1 MKKIFS
7 IFILALI
14 VSISSISAQDTLEI
28 SLQDFIDL
36 GVRNSGQVKY
46 EKTNI
51 DLAENRVELAE
62 DQRILPSLNFRSE
75 HAVVPGVSSPLGL
88 PEEQIYLDPNAKN
101 DWDKPGIYTRLRISG
116 VQPVFTWGSIGK
128 AVSAAKEAMKA
139 TEFEFEAKREDIEV
153 RLFELYYSYVLAIEI
168 ERLLKDAE
176 DKISQIENSLDNAQ
190 EDGEDIDESD
200 VYKFKVFKAQFGI
213 QKAEVD
219 ESLVFVKETWRY
231 ILRNQNG
238 TVYTPSVKYLDPM
251 SSELSSLTHYQN
263 SAFLN
268 RKELRGIDT
277 GKEAL
282 MKYIDYQKAQNL
294 PGLYLGFTGTYASTP
309 VRPRQPN
316 PFINTPENTFNFGV
330 GLSIRQSLNFFQAK
344 TQLQRVK
351 IELKKMDYLSEAA
364 KDGILLEVNQA
375 YQKASVAEVK
385 VQKTDEALLTTKRW
399 LRMEQQDYDFG
410 IGEVKD
416 LIDAMK
422 MELELRLKEKESIF
436 EFNTSMAKL
445 NNAAG
450 IPLELLQKNN

>member
-1 MKKIFS
+1 MKNIIAVF
-7 IFILALI
+7 FISL
-14 VSISSISAQDTLEI
+14 VSSFISLTAQDTLEI

-36 GVRNSGQVKY
+36 GISNSGQIKY
-46 EKTNI
+46 EQSNVR
-51 DLAENRVELAE
+51 LAENRVSLAK
-62 DQRILPSLNFRSE
+62 DQRFLPSLNFRSE
-75 HAVVPGVSSPLGL
+75 HAMVPGVTSPNGFQ
-88 PEEQIYLDPNAKN
+88 EEQIYLDPDAFN
-101 DWDKPGIYTRLRISG
+101 DWDHAGIYTRLRISG
-116 VQPVFTWGSIGK
+116 AQPIFTWGSINK
-128 AVSAAKEAMKA
+128 AISAAQEAVKA
-139 TEFEFEAKREDIEV
+139 TEFEFEAKKDDIKV
-153 RLFELYYSYVLAIEI
+153 RLYELYYSYVLALEI

-176 DKISQIENSLDNAQ
+176 EKIDRIENSLDDAQ
-190 EDGEDIDESD
+190 EDGEDIDETD
-200 VYKFKVFKAQFGI
+200 IYKFKVFKSQFGI

-219 ESLVFVKETWRY
+219 EGLVFVKQTWAY
-231 ILRNQNG
+231 LLRNDEG
-238 TVYTPSVKYLDPM
+238 ITYTPSNRYLDPLV
-251 SSELSSLTHYQN
+251 SELSAIDHYQN

-268 RKELRGIDT
+268 RNEIRGIET

-282 MKYIDYQKAQNL
+282 NKYVDYQRASNL
-294 PGLYLGFTGTYASTP
+294 PGLFLGFTTTYASTP

-316 PFINTPENTFNFGV
+316 PFIRTPENTFNMAV
-330 GLSIRQSLNFFQAK
+330 GLTIRQNLNFFQAK

-351 IELKKMDYLSEAA
+351 LELKKLDYLSDAA

-375 YQKASVAEVK
+375 YQKAAVSKVK
-385 VQKTDEALLTTKRW
+385 VDKTDEALLTTKQW

-450 IPLELLQKNN
+450 LPLELLEQN

>member
-7 IFILALI
+7 VFFIFIVA
-14 VSISSISAQDTLEI
+14 SFSSLNAQDTLEI

-36 GVRNSGQVKY
+36 GISNSGQIKY
-46 EKTNI
+46 EGTNV
-51 DLAENRVELAE
+51 DLAKNRVSLAK
-62 DQRILPSLNFRSE
+62 DQRILPNLSFRSE
-75 HAVVPGVSSPLGL
+75 HAVVPGVTSPNGF
-88 PEEQIYLDPNAKN
+88 PEEQIYLDADAKN
-101 DWDKPGIYTRLRISG
+101 DWDHAGIYTRLRISG
-116 VQPVFTWGSIGK
+116 VQPVFTWGSINK
-128 AVSAAKEAMKA
+128 AISAAQEAVKA
-139 TEFEFEAKREDIEV
+139 TQFEFDAKKEDLEV
-153 RLFELYYSYVLAIEI
+153 RLYELYYSYVLALEI
-168 ERLLKDAE
+168 QRLLKDAE
-176 DKISQIENSLDNAQ
+176 DKINQIENSLDDAQ
-190 EDGEDIDESD
+190 EDGDDIDETD
-200 VYKFKVFKAQFGI
+200 IYKFKVFKAQFGI

-219 ESLVFVKETWRY
+219 ESLIFVEQTWAY
-231 ILRNQNG
+231 LLRNDEG
-238 TVYTPSVKYLDPM
+238 IVYTPATRYLDPLA
-251 SSELSSLTHYQN
+251 SELSSIDHYQN

-268 RKELRGIDT
+268 RNELRGIDT

-294 PGLYLGFTGTYASTP
+294 PGLFLGFTATYASTP

-316 PFINTPENTFNFGV
+316 PFISTPENTFNTAI
-330 GLSIRQSLNFFQAK
+330 GLTIRQNLNFFQSA
-344 TQLQRVK
+344 TQLDRVK
-351 IELKKMDYLSEAA
+351 IELRRMDFLSYAA

-375 YQKASVAEVK
+375 YQKAAVAEVK
-385 VQKTDEALLTTKRW
+385 VSKTDEALLTTKQW

-450 IPLELLQKNN
+450 IPLQLLEQN